1 LDASSKEASVKI
13 MIAVDGSESAGRA
26 VSWVAEHA
34 GALGAEVVAVHAVD
48 QPAYLMS
55 AFNYYPVAP
64 ITDEGRDAIAEVAE
78 REWCAPLTKREVP
91 VRVVLRDGAPATV
104 LLELAN
110 EERPDLVV
118 TGQRGLGGF
127 AELLLGS
134 TSHQLAHHL
143 DRPLLIVP

>member
-1 LDASSKEASVKI
+1 MKI
-13 MIAVDGSESAGRA
+13 MVAIDGSESVERA
-26 VSWVAEHA
+26 VAWIAEHA
-34 GALGAEVVAVHAVD
+34 EGLGAEVVAVHAVD
-48 QPAYLMS
+48 QPASLMS

-64 ITDEGRDAIAEVAE
+64 ITDEGRQAMAEVAE
-78 REWCAPLTKREVP
+78 REWCAALTKREVP
-91 VRVVLRDGAPATV
+91 VRVVLRDGAPASV
-104 LLELAN
+104 ILELAKV
-110 EERPDLVV
+110 ERPDLVV

>member
-1 LDASSKEASVKI
+1 MKI
-13 MIAVDGSESAGRA
+13 IVAIDGSESAGRA
-26 VSWVAEHA
+26 VAWVADHA
-34 GALGAEVVAVHAVD
+34 SALEAEVVAVHAVD
-48 QPAYLMS
+48 QPPYLMS
-55 AFNYYPVAP
+55 AFSYYPVAP
-64 ITDEGRDAIAEVAE
+64 ITDEGRHAIAELAE
-78 REWCAPLTKREVP
+78 REWCAALTKREVP
-91 VRVVLRDGAPATV
+91 LRVVLRDGTPATV
-104 LLELAN
+104 ILEIAQ